1 MMTSYCSVRRTSD
14 ITTVKKSM
22 SPRQVGN
29 ATLTVSGFESVT
41 KFARLHHRGEW
52 SDSEIILLTIGIAVI
67 SRGLTNYGSIAAK
80 QRRIALLQ
88 GTESRKCVFVASVP
102 REPNDSQPTKGFII
116 RVL

>member
-1 MMTSYCSVRRTSD
+1 
-14 ITTVKKSM
+14 M
-22 SPRQVGN
+22 SARQVGN

-41 KFARLHHRGEW
+41 QFARLHHRGEW
-52 SDSEIILLTIGIAVI
+52 SDSEIILLAIGMAVI

-88 GTESRKCVFVASVP
+88 GTESRKRLFVVSVP
-102 REPNDSQPTKGFII
+102 REPNDGQSTKGFII